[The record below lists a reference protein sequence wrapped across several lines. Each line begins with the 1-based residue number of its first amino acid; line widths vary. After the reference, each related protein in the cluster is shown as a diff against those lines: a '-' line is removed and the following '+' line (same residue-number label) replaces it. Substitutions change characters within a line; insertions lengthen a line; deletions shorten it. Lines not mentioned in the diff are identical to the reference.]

1 MDLYG
6 PLVRRVLYPAW
17 ESGIRRRPTLARLAQ
32 LRKLERAP
40 LAELHAFQRREL
52 AALLRHAH
60 ANVPYYRRRFAE
72 ARLTPDDV
80 RGPEDLARLPVLSRQ
95 EARASA
101 DERLATAG
109 PRAAIR
115 KTTGGTTGEPLV
127 IRYDTDSEYWRQ
139 AVKLRGFGWAGWR
152 IGDPSLH
159 YWGEYT
165 KELPLKQKVK
175 QAVDRAIRREHYV
188 DCTPRGDEAKAEVV
202 HLIGKLRPRAIF
214 CYAQAG
220 AELARY
226 INRTGARRW
235 DTIPVVCGAER
246 VWPGD
251 RAALEEA
258 FGPAVFETYGCREVM
273 LIGTECSAHEGL
285 HLQVENL
292 VVEVVGPDGQPAAPG
307 QVGEVVLTDLHNYG
321 QPFIRYANGDLAVA
335 MPPEPCACGRAHP
348 RLASVE
354 GRSTE
359 TLRDRDG
366 NAVGGMVFNL
376 AFSPLADAVR
386 QFQAVQHR
394 DGSITVKVVPAGAEL
409 PSTALAHV
417 EKSCAKYLPGL
428 AVRFEAVA
436 DIPATRTGKRR
447 VVVVEPPEGPSA
459 DAP

>member
-17 ESGIRRRPTLARLAQ
+17 ESGVRRRPTLARLAE
-32 LRKLERAP
+32 LRRLERAP
-40 LAELHAFQRREL
+40 AAELFAFQRGEL
-52 AALLRHAH
+52 AALVRHAAAH
-60 ANVPYYRRRFAE
+60 VPFYRRRFA
-72 ARLTPDDV
+72 AAGVSPDDI
-80 RGPEDLARLPVLSRQ
+80 RGPEDLARLPILGRA
-95 EARASA
+95 EARTAA
-101 DERLATAG
+101 EERLSEVE
-109 PRAAIR
+109 PRASIR

-127 IRYDTDSEYWRQ
+127 IRYDVDSEYWRQ
-139 AVKLRGFGWAGWR
+139 AVKLRGFGWTGWR
-152 IGDPSLH
+152 IGEPSLH

-165 KELPLKQKVK
+165 KTLPLKQRVK

-188 DCTPRGDEAKAEVV
+188 DCTPRGDEHKAEVV
-202 HLIGKLRPRAIF
+202 RLIRKLRPRAIF

-220 AELARY
+220 AELARH
-226 INRTGARRW
+226 INRTGARDW

-251 RAALEEA
+251 RAALEQA

-273 LIGTECSAHEGL
+273 LIASECGEHDGL
-285 HLQVENL
+285 HIQVENL
-292 VVEVVGPDGQPAAPG
+292 VVELVGPDGNPVAPG
-307 QVGEVVLTDLHNYG
+307 QVGQVVLTDLHNHG

-335 MPPEPCACGRAHP
+335 MPPEPRCRCGRAHP

-376 AFSPLADAVR
+376 AFSPLAEAVR
-386 QFQAVQHR
+386 QFQAVQHA
-394 DGSITVKVVPAGAEL
+394 DGSITVKVVPAAGGEL
-409 PSTALAHV
+409 PPAALAHV
-417 EKSCAKYLPGL
+417 EKSCARYLPGL

-436 DIPATRTGKRR
+436 DIPATATGKRR
-447 VVVVEPPEGPSA
+447 VVIVEPPGGPA
-459 DAP
+459 